1 MSSDDDKSI
10 HEVEELERR
19 GVSWNAYDNLL
30 EPQRKEF
37 AESAYGQMIYNQI
50 MRFDAE
56 AEAKE
61 HMAKYLELE
70 KTHAQGKRTSKGM
83 NNGRC
88 AGKRAFAKGV
98 ETGRKVA
105 KVILAMPKEDQDDSK
120 IRHRAIREAWQEF
133 EDESHRKKAPRR
145 KSAFEG
151 LLTVV
156 NAFEPEEAPLTLRD
170 GAKLGYV
177 PGTIKVVGK
186 HQKKAAVEK
195 AKEEDGVA
203 DVETDGGEDSDYSG
217 EE

>member
-1 MSSDDDKSI
+1 MQSDDDKSL
-10 HEVEELERR
+10 HKVEELEHR

-30 EPQRKEF
+30 EPQQKEF
-37 AESAYGQMIYNQI
+37 VESAYGQMIYNQI

-61 HMAKYLELE
+61 YKAKYLELE
-70 KTHAQGKRTSKGM
+70 KTHTQGKSTSKGI
-83 NNGRC
+83 NNGRR

-98 ETGRKVA
+98 ETGCKVA
-105 KVILAMPKEDQDDSK
+105 KVILAMPKEEQDDSK

-156 NAFEPEEAPLTLRD
+156 NAFEPEEGPLTLRD
-170 GAKLGYV
+170 GAKLGFV
-177 PGTIKVVGK
+177 PGTIKVVGN

-203 DVETDGGEDSDYSG
+203 DVETDGGEDSDYEG